1 MKIIA
6 AAPSGAAPSGALL
19 ENAPEM
25 IITAPA
31 SDNLVVDSSSKVI
44 FQTSAP
50 LQIGN
55 HQFIIPQDAVLAS
68 FPADVQDI
76 ASATHLRIHRLAVV
90 RP

>member
-6 AAPSGAAPSGALL
+6 AAPSGALL

-44 FQTSAP
+44 FQTSSAP